1 MPKVI
6 LFFISSVL
14 LVASMSFMEPKGEK
28 VKWLTVAEMQAAY
41 SKNPKPILVDV
52 YTTWCGWC
60 KVMDKQTYSHER
72 WLPISTK
79 NIMRLSLMQK
89 ARSLLNG
96 TESNTPTMNKIR

>member
-6 LFFISSVL
+6 LFFISAVL

-60 KVMDKQTYSHER
+60 KVMDKQTYSNEKVAAYINEKYYAVKFDAESKEPVEVER
-72 WLPISTK
+72 KAI
-79 NIMRLSLMQK
+79 RL
-89 ARSLLNG
+89 
-96 TESNTPTMNKIR
+96 